1 MSRGIQHLYAPLEAA
16 YTVGLV
22 ADSTTETVFHLL
34 ASTTTSGGYI
44 SLPANTIRKGDL
56 FVCSAVVEVIAANST
71 DTLDLTAYLGP
82 VSGVTTGIV
91 LANYAALD
99 ATAAACIGLEFTVMC
114 EEAGAG
120 STARFSVIG
129 KSYNSAATA
138 LSATLC
144 TSSVDAQVSTLVAN
158 AIALTATWSVSN
170 AGNDARLRSFHCIKY
185 PALPSV

>member
-22 ADSTTETVFHLL
+22 ADSTNETVFHLL
-34 ASTTTSGGYI
+34 GSATTSGGYI
-44 SLPANTIRKGDL
+44 SLPAGTIRKGDL
-56 FVCSAVVEVIAANST
+56 FVCSAVVEVIAANSS

-99 ATAAACIGLEFTVMC
+99 ATAAACIGIEFTVMC
-114 EEAGAG
+114 EADGAG